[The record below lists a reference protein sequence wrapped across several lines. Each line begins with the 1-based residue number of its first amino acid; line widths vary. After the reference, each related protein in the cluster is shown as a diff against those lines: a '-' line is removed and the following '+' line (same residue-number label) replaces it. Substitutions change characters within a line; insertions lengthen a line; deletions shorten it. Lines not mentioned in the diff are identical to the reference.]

1 MTPLR
6 AFFTREGG
14 AQAWESSWLAGDVI
28 VAFSLARAR
37 GQFRASYPTC
47 GRCRGTFFA
56 TTPFSCS
63 ISNQQHR
70 VVQSPVGG
78 HRKDTRCCCIKSP
91 PHASTS
97 PRSPSRA
104 PAPVSESSP
113 TSPGCC
119 PLLTPCR
126 RCWSHW
132 PVPATGHPQV
142 LFQLH
147 PGPTVR
153 QALQGRAVA
162 HDDDAGGRFVLLGQ
176 PTPTGPAAQA
186 SGRPWSARRHPHG
199 AGSRP
204 PHPHGRRSGE
214 RRAYSSQTE
223 PPPQRERPWLPAI
236 LCGATTMATWPFT
249 SSRLVGFT
257 PIRTDWKSSRGA
269 TAPMTCAHGI
279 HSMHTGRARLKHGQS
294 SGLAPLLR
302 RSCSRP
308 TRPPTLL
315 KEPSC
320 ARTCAS
326 PPPQPPP
333 PP

>member
-1 MTPLR
+1 MLETLDAR
-6 AFFTREGG
+6 L
-14 AQAWESSWLAGDVI
+14 AQAHCGRAGTPRLPAGPLPGRNHPPRDRRL
-28 VAFSLARAR
+28 STTLARA
-37 GQFRASYPTC
+37 QFEQQVTLEEFDFNAS
-47 GRCRGTFFA
+47 
-56 TTPFSCS
+56 S
-63 ISNQQHR
+63 
-70 VVQSPVGG
+70 
-78 HRKDTRCCCIKSP
+78 K
-91 PHASTS
+91 
-97 PRSPSRA
+97 
-104 PAPVSESSP
+104 
-113 TSPGCC
+113 
-119 PLLTPCR
+119 L
-126 RCWSHW
+126 
-132 PVPATGHPQV
+132 
-142 LFQLH
+142 
-147 PGPTVR
+147 
-153 QALQGRAVA
+153 
-162 HDDDAGGRFVLLGQ
+162 
-176 PTPTGPAAQA
+176 PAAQTRDLGA
-186 SGRPWSARRHPHG
+186 LRWLHAGVSVILFGPHG

-269 TAPMTCAHGI
+269 TAPMTCTHDI
-279 HSMHTGRARLKHGQS
+279 HSTHTGRARLKHGQS

>member
-1 MTPLR
+1 MG
-6 AFFTREGG
+6 E
-14 AQAWESSWLAGDVI
+14 QLAGRGHDRRFQPGPSEGPVPGVLSDLPALPGNLLRDDSLFLFDLESTTPRCSEPGRGPPKGHAMLLHHI
-28 VAFSLARAR
+28 AFARIDFTMESLEGARAR
-37 GQFRASYPTC
+37 VGELTD
-47 GRCRGTFFA
+47 
-56 TTPFSCS
+56 FS
-63 ISNQQHR
+63 R
-70 VVQSPVGG
+70 
-78 HRKDTRCCCIKSP
+78 
-91 PHASTS
+91 
-97 PRSPSRA
+97 
-104 PAPVSESSP
+104 
-113 TSPGCC
+113 
-119 PLLTPCR
+119 LLTPCR

-176 PTPTGPAAQA
+176 PTPTGPAAQG

-214 RRAYSSQTE
+214 RRAYSNQTE

-257 PIRTDWKSSRGA
+257 PIRTDWKSSRVA
-269 TAPMTCAHGI
+269 TAPMTCTHGI